1 MGILGSTMTTRAVSR
16 RRMNGQNPANWAVV
30 APFLVVLIVL
40 VSGCASKTPSL
51 APSVVLEPFPAEGPA
66 PYVLQVGDLIGIRFW
81 DNPELDEE
89 LMIRPDGMISMPFI
103 DEVKAADKTPSELD
117 AELTR
122 LYQQELARPTI
133 TVIVRDAVGQ
143 QIFVGGEVEERG
155 LYDFRGRL
163 SLFQAIQMSGDFL
176 DSAYR
181 AEVMVIR
188 TRPDGTRIARSVDL
202 NPVLS
207 GANPNADLMLQAW
220 DVVFVPRKKITTFD
234 IWVLQYIV
242 PIYKLLPIRV
252 VGTVE
257 LFGTDPIF

>member
-1 MGILGSTMTTRAVSR
+1 MITRVVSR
-16 RRMNGQNPANWAVV
+16 RIPRAGNPAICA
-30 APFLVVLIVL
+30 ALLLVL
-40 VSGCASKTPSL
+40 VAAILLAAGCASKTPSL
-51 APSVVLEPFPAEGPA
+51 APSVVQEPFPTEGPA
-66 PYVLQVGDLIGIRFW
+66 PYVLQVGDIIGIRFW

-89 LMIRPDGMISMPFI
+89 MIIRPDGMISMPFI
-103 DEVKAADKTPSELD
+103 DEVQAAGRTPGELD
-117 AELTR
+117 EELTR

-163 SLFQAIQMSGDFL
+163 SVFQAIQMAGDFL
-176 DSAYR
+176 PSAYR
-181 AEVMVIR
+181 AEVLVIR
-188 TRPDGTRIARSVDL
+188 TRPDGTRIARSLDL

-257 LFGTDPIF
+257 LFGTYPIF

>member
-1 MGILGSTMTTRAVSR
+1 MITRVVSCRIRKAGNPTT
-16 RRMNGQNPANWAVV
+16 WA
-30 APFLVVLIVL
+30 ALLLVL
-40 VSGCASKTPSL
+40 VPALVLLSGCASETPSL
-51 APSVVLEPFPAEGPA
+51 APSVLQEPFPIEGPA

-89 LMIRPDGMISMPFI
+89 MSIRPDGMISMPFI
-103 DEVKAADKTPSELD
+103 DEVQAAGRTPGELD
-117 AELTR
+117 EELTR

-143 QIFVGGEVEERG
+143 QIFVGGEVEEQG
-155 LYDFRGRL
+155 LYDYRGRL
-163 SLFQAIQMSGDFL
+163 SVFQAVQMAGDFL
-176 DSAYR
+176 PSAYR
-181 AEVMVIR
+181 AEVLVIR
-188 TRPDGTRIARSVDL
+188 TRPDGTRVARSVDL

-220 DVVFVPRKKITTFD
+220 DVIFVPRKKITTFD
-234 IWVLQYIV
+234 LFVAQYIT
-242 PIYKLLPIRV
+242 PIYQLLPIRV

>member
-1 MGILGSTMTTRAVSR
+1 MLPILLALLLLS
-16 RRMNGQNPANWAVV
+16 W
-30 APFLVVLIVL
+30 
-40 VSGCASKTPSL
+40 GCASKTPSL
-51 APSVVLEPFPAEGPA
+51 APTVVQEPFPAEGPA

-89 LMIRPDGMISMPFI
+89 MSIRPDGMISMPFI
-103 DEVKAADKTPSELD
+103 DEVTAAGRTPSELD
-117 AELTR
+117 AELTQ

-143 QIFVGGEVEERG
+143 QIFVGGEVKEQG
-155 LYDFRGRL
+155 VYDLRGRL

-176 DSAYR
+176 PSAYR
-181 AEVMVIR
+181 AEVLVIR

-207 GANPNADLMLQAW
+207 GANPNADMLLQAW

-234 IWVLQYIV
+234 LFVQQYIT
-242 PIYKLLPIRV
+242 PIYQLLPIRV

-257 LFGTDPIF
+257 LFGTDPLF

>member
-1 MGILGSTMTTRAVSR
+1 MNARAVSFR
-16 RRMNGQNPANWAVV
+16 SLRHRFVV
-30 APFLVVLIVL
+30 GWMATLPILLAL
-40 VSGCASKTPSL
+40 LLLSLGCASETPSL
-51 APSVVLEPFPAEGPA
+51 APTVIQEPFPAEGPA

-89 LMIRPDGMISMPFI
+89 LSIRPDGMISMPFI
-103 DEVKAADKTPSELD
+103 DEVTAAGRTPSELD
-117 AELTR
+117 AELTQ

-143 QIFVGGEVEERG
+143 QVFVGGEVGEKG
-155 LYDFRGRL
+155 VYDLRGRMTV
-163 SLFQAIQMSGDFL
+163 FQAIQMAGDFL
-176 DSAYR
+176 PSAYR
-181 AEVMVIR
+181 AEVLLIR
-188 TRPDGTRIARSVDL
+188 TRPDGTRIARSLDL

-207 GANPNADLMLQAW
+207 GANPNADMLLQAW

-234 IWVLQYIV
+234 LFVQQYIT
-242 PIYKLLPIRV
+242 PIYQLLPIRV